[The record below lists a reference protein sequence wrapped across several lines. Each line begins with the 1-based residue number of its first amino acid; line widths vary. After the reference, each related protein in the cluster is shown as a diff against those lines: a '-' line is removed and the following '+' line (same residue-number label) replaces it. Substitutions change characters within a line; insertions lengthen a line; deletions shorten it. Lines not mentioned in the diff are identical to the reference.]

1 MSPLFTTVSQI
12 NVLNKTHFALWTNK
26 QYKQFATYYNI
37 YNVSILFATKEN
49 RSKEILQWRE
59 PVTLFN
65 YHCLGKSFIIPI
77 I

>member
-1 MSPLFTTVSQI
+1 MSPLFTAFSQI

-26 QYKQFATYYNI
+26 QYKQLATYYNLC
-37 YNVSILFATKEN
+37 NVSILFATKEN
-49 RSKEILQWRE
+49 HSKEILQRIE
-59 PVTLFN
+59 PVTLFK